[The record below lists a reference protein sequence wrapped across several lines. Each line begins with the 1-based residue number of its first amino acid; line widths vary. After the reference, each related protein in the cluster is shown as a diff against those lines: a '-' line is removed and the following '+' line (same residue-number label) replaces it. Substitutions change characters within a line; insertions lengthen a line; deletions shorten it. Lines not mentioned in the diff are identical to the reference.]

1 MSKFEEAVKLS
12 FEEWSKRMDKE
23 IAEAEARGELPHK
36 TPEECKAE
44 ANAIWQKAH
53 AIEEQEL

>member
-23 IAEAEARGELPHK
+23 IAEAEARGELPNK
-36 TPEECKAE
+36 TPEQLKIEAKAVWE
-44 ANAIWQKAH
+44 KAW
-53 AIEEQEL
+53 AENKN